1 MSLFSQTVAMDKTLS
16 FTWAEINLDLL
27 KLNLYSF
34 TPVAYAQKHYGN
46 QGWHLLTSVCCPQ
59 MVLRLGGWPSSCAR
73 VYKWQYSK
81 HRHIYV
87 SVFLA
92 GKQLCRK

>member
-34 TPVAYAQKHYGN
+34 TPVAYAQKHMETKAG
-46 QGWHLLTSVCCPQ
+46 
-59 MVLRLGGWPSSCAR
+59 
-73 VYKWQYSK
+73 
-81 HRHIYV
+81 IY
-87 SVFLA
+87 
-92 GKQLCRK
+92 